1 MFINTKFSQLCLVMG
16 LEIDYYLVMYAEV
29 VFMFTYASTV
39 LFVIIY
45 VHEYTEVMK
54 LHWPHICALTSS
66 HYEPGGI
73 RQLHFTTALQLI
85 PHSQLPFY
93 QFKKTVRNVLDV
105 GIPMFKYKL

>member
-1 MFINTKFSQLCLVMG
+1 MFINTKFSQLCLVIS
-16 LEIDYYLVMYAEV
+16 LEIDYYLVMHAEV

-39 LFVIIY
+39 LFVIY

-54 LHWPHICALTSS
+54 LHWPHICPLTSS
-66 HYEPGGI
+66 PYEPGGI

-85 PHSQLPFY
+85 HNCHFTSS
-93 QFKKTVRNVLDV
+93 KKLRNVLDV